1 MPDEASIP
9 GPTHSISCFFWFSRI
24 QNKPEVALQDLDE
37 QDLEASFEQYC
48 QDIQETAAWGGQTEL
63 NALANVLHQHIK
75 VYAAGLPVVDMG
87 QQYQGS
93 SLYRLCQNYHC
104 LTHWMQ

>member
-1 MPDEASIP
+1 MPDGSSIP
-9 GPTHSISCFFWFSRI
+9 GPTNSILYLSWWYVH
-24 QNKPEVALQDLDE
+24 KTKAEAALQDLDE
-37 QDLEASFEQYC
+37 EDLEASFVQYC

-93 SLYRLCQNYHC
+93 SFCRLCQKYHC
-104 LTHWMQ
+104 LTQKM